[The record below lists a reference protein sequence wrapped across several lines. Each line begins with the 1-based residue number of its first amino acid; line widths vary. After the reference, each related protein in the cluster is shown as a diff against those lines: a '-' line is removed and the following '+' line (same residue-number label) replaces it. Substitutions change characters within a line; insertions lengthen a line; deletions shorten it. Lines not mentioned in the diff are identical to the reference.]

1 LTLPRKDSV
10 STANSAATMSGPPKL
25 PPVLGRLLSGT
36 FWLALRVPLQVVFSL
51 WTTRLILQAIGPVEN
66 GAYGFAW
73 GFGFFQFL
81 FEFGASSALQ
91 RQISD
96 AWTRGDQQGVNRA
109 IACGLNFYAAMA
121 ILQMAALLG
130 VAYWALPHTTLQ
142 VSSYPLVVK
151 LLWLQALTAPCFG
164 FSVVV
169 SSVLQAARRY
179 DFVPRYELAIVIFR
193 FLVLVVGLF
202 ARFDFFWVVAAQTAV
217 QVGLGLGPALWVMI
231 RELGY
236 TPHFHGARWIDYKAL
251 GHMSLYV
258 ALIQISVV
266 MADRLDITV
275 LGFLIPTD
283 SEAAITVYGLVSKP
297 FMQLRQTGWMLAYL
311 VMPAVASLAAAR
323 DLRGLDRVKYD
334 GTRLHIGA
342 LVPIGLLAWIYAAP
356 FLSLWI
362 GDRQWDDVR
371 KLGYDLSDV
380 AYLMRLFL
388 IATIPLVLS
397 VPAQMAIGINKIKV
411 IALAAIAGSVINLP
425 ISCYL
430 TVRLGVSGVI
440 WGTVLTTLFSNFLI
454 PGIYLFRV
462 LDIDPRTYLTRT
474 LGPPL
479 AGTAALLI
487 STTLMSHVLPIPN
500 SGQMI
505 RTRGLLLLIHLVVGT
520 TAYVGGYLI
529 VRTGRSDLAELAAK
543 VRRR

>member
-1 LTLPRKDSV
+1 V

-51 WTTRLILQAIGPVEN
+51 WTTRLILQAIGPFEN
-66 GAYGFAW
+66 GAYNWAW
-73 GFGFFQFL
+73 GWGFFQFL

-96 AWTRGDQQGVNRA
+96 AWTRGDREGVNRA

-121 ILQMAALLG
+121 ILQIAALLG
-130 VAYWALPHTTLQ
+130 VAYWALPRTTLE

-151 LLWLQALTAPCFG
+151 LLWLQAITAPCFG

-193 FLVLVVGLF
+193 FLVLVVGLSTGV
-202 ARFDFFWVVAAQTAV
+202 DFFWVVAAQTAV

-251 GHMSLYV
+251 GHMSLYI

-266 MADRLDITV
+266 LADRLDIAV
-275 LGFLIPTD
+275 LGFLVPK
-283 SEAAITVYGLVSKP
+283 SEAAITVYGVVSKP
-297 FMQLRQTGWMLAYL
+297 FVQLRQTGWMLAYM

-334 GTRLHIGA
+334 GTRLHIGV
-342 LVPIGLLAWIYAAP
+342 LLPIGLLASIYAAP

-362 GDRQWDDVR
+362 GDAQWDGIR

-462 LDIDPRTYLTRT
+462 LEIDPRTYLTRT

-500 SGQMI
+500 SGQTI
-505 RTRGLLLLIHLVVGT
+505 RIRGLLLLIHLVVGT
-520 TAYVGGYLI
+520 VAYVGGYLV

>member
-1 LTLPRKDSV
+1 MMSASPSGSEWIDLAQEGFL
-10 STANSAATMSGPPKL
+10 STANSAAAMSGPPKL
-25 PPVLGRLLSGT
+25 PPVLGPLLSGT

-51 WTTRLILQAIGPVEN
+51 WTTRLILQAIGPFEN
-66 GAYGFAW
+66 GAYIWAW
-73 GFGFFQFL
+73 GWGFFQFL

-96 AWTRGDQQGVNRA
+96 AWTRGDREGVNRA

-121 ILQMAALLG
+121 ILQIAALSRRGVLG
-130 VAYWALPHTTLQ
+130 LAARDTRGQFIPTCREVALAPG
-142 VSSYPLVVK
+142 V
-151 LLWLQALTAPCFG
+151 TAPCFG

-179 DFVPRYELAIVIFR
+179 NFVPRYEFAIVIFR
-193 FLVLVVGLF
+193 FLVLWVGL
-202 ARFDFFWVVAAQTAV
+202 AAGVDFFWVVAAQTAV

-231 RELGY
+231 CELGY

-251 GHMSLYV
+251 GHMSFYI

-266 MADRLDITV
+266 LADRLDIAV
-275 LGFLIPTD
+275 LGFLVPK
-283 SEAAITVYGLVSKP
+283 SSAAITVYGVVSKP
-297 FMQLRQTGWMLAYL
+297 FVQLRQTGWMLAYM

-323 DLRGLDRVKYD
+323 DLRRTDHVKYD
-334 GTRLHIGA
+334 GTRLHIGV
-342 LVPIGLLAWIYAAP
+342 LLPIGLLAWIYAAP

-362 GDRQWDDVR
+362 GDAQWDEIR

-430 TVRLGVSGVI
+430 TVRLGVWV
-440 WGTVLTTLFSNFLI
+440 
-454 PGIYLFRV
+454 
-462 LDIDPRTYLTRT
+462 
-474 LGPPL
+474 
-479 AGTAALLI
+479 
-487 STTLMSHVLPIPN
+487 
-500 SGQMI
+500 
-505 RTRGLLLLIHLVVGT
+505 
-520 TAYVGGYLI
+520 
-529 VRTGRSDLAELAAK
+529 
-543 VRRR
+543 